1 MKKTKRKKKVNKK
14 REDKFQP
21 NNNNKTKKNKCK
33 IVFVFL
39 PFCRPVFY
47 QFLNL
52 IIVSSNKTENAQQ
65 IRENLIHNYLH

>member
-39 PFCRPVFY
+39 PFWRPVFD

-52 IIVSSNKTENAQQ
+52 IVSSNKTENSQQ
-65 IRENLIHNYLH
+65 IRENLIYNYLH